1 MLLIAY
7 NESSRSNVVIF
18 FPLYRSLEAVRV
30 ELLQQLQ
37 SLQGA
42 PSVQMQ
48 EVPPAFKVQKENEEG
63 QNDGGEED
71 DVRQPART
79 KDGNGTPREH
89 ESELYDKVD

>member
-1 MLLIAY
+1 VNFLDCI
-7 NESSRSNVVIF
+7 EERSHVFEIR
-18 FPLYRSLEAVRV
+18 LYRSLEAVRV

-48 EVPPAFKVQKENEEG
+48 EVPPAFKVRKENEVGE
-63 QNDGGEED
+63 NDGGEED

-79 KDGNGTPREH
+79 KDGNGIRKEH
-89 ESELYDKVD
+89 EAEFYDKVD